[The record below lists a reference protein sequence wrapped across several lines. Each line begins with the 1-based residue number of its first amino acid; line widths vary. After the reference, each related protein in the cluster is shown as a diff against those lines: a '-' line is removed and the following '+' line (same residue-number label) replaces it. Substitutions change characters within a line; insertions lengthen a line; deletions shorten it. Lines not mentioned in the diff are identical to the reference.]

1 MIEIIREEDIS
12 STAEKKGL
20 PKDIKQMGSPD
31 IGDRIYVEDRVYQ
44 YLHPYSGPDEKRAY
58 VLLGRFENYSGKQ
71 CTFVEAAIP
80 LAEMAFEGEMPLWN
94 DSTWAY
100 IYKQLRHE
108 YDSMVIVGWAMD
120 IRGQL
125 PNMTVRLE
133 NLHQNNFGGAHQV
146 LMLMDSL
153 EKEEAFYGSRN
164 GHLYRRDGFYIYYDK
179 ETSEQHEVVNDDI
192 DALQEEMERQETSG
206 DESQNSSGNQET
218 YAAEGTSMEE
228 NAPAETE
235 LEEEHAGRNS
245 FFDREI
251 IHRGTY
257 RKQVAKQEERQLIP
271 SYASTLLLF
280 AVVCTLGI
288 TAYLNKQKMD
298 AMEATLAQMN
308 QTQVVATEKAG
319 TAEKEAQAHGVAVES
334 VAGNVEKQEQVQTA
348 ADTAAGNVEKQ
359 EEVQTAADAVSET
372 PDGET
377 QTAASPA
384 GTPGA
389 IVDAAETSDA
399 TVDAAETAVETDTVS
414 SEEEGAAP
422 TEAAPTAA
430 ENTSAMTEAQMYLN
444 QGYYVVQKGDSLV
457 GICRK
462 IYQTTAIMDKLCEI
476 NGIEDKDAIYAGQ
489 RLILPN

>member
-12 STAEKKGL
+12 GTAEKKGL
-20 PKDIKQMGSPD
+20 PKDIKQMGNPD

-44 YLHPYSGPDEKRAY
+44 YLHPYSGLDEKRAY

-80 LAEMAFEGEMPLWN
+80 LAELAFEGEIPLWN

-120 IRGQL
+120 IKGQL

-133 NLHQNNFGGAHQV
+133 NLHQNNFGGAHQI
-146 LMLMDSL
+146 LLLMDSL

-164 GHLYRRDGFYIYYDK
+164 GHLYRREGFYIYFDNHIPG
-179 ETSEQHEVVNDDI
+179 QHEPEGSNI
-192 DALQEEMERQETSG
+192 DELQEETKRQEMVEEEGSK
-206 DESQNSSGNQET
+206 SSDNQEIYT
-218 YAAEGTSMEE
+218 VESPKMEEGAAAEMEE
-228 NAPAETE
+228 S
-235 LEEEHAGRNS
+235 AGRNS
-245 FFDREI
+245 FFEREI

-298 AMEATLAQMN
+298 EMEATLAQMN
-308 QTQVVATEKAG
+308 HTKVTATEETG
-319 TAEKEAQAHGVAVES
+319 TTEKSAQVPGVMVET
-334 VAGNVEKQEQVQTA
+334 V
-348 ADTAAGNVEKQ
+348 AGNVEKQ
-359 EEVQTAADAVSET
+359 EEVQAADTAAGT
-372 PDGET
+372 PATET
-377 QTAASPA
+377 QTAVQ
-384 GTPGA
+384 T
-389 IVDAAETSDA
+389 AETSGL
-399 TVDAAETAVETDTVS
+399 TVDGTETEGQTETAQNENGMPADTADASTD
-414 SEEEGAAP
+414 AAP
-422 TEAAPTAA
+422 TTDNPTDIALSGA
-430 ENTSAMTEAQMYLN
+430 EGETPAKTSETAEETTSAMTEAQMYLN

-489 RLILPN
+489 RLTLPN